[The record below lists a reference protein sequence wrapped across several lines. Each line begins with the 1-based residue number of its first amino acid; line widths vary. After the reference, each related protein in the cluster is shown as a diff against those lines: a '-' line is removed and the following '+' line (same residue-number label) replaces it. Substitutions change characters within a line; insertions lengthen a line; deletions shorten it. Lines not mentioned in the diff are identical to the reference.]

1 MDYLFIYLFILRI
14 RWINY
19 ICMCNPKK
27 VRGTGGQKCHLT
39 LSIEL
44 YIFWVYT
51 AYKVHA
57 YWILRWHFIWGLHNL
72 QDSSL
77 ISLCLLYLIIVM
89 IFFRIMLLWLVG
101 SWVLAVIVAW
111 FVHWIY
117 KWYNRT
123 CKGVLPSGSM
133 GLPLIG
139 ETFQLVE
146 AGYSLDMIP
155 FMKKRIQR

>member
-1 MDYLFIYLFILRI
+1 MYVLVDGLFIYLLIYLFILRI

-19 ICMCNPKK
+19 VWAIQKRS
-27 VRGTGGQKCHLT
+27 VGRGGQNCHLT
-39 LSIEL
+39 LSIVL
-44 YIFWVYT
+44 YMFWVYT
-51 AYKVHA
+51 AYKVHP

-77 ISLCLLYLIIVM
+77 ISLRLLYLIIVM

-117 KWYNRT
+117 KWYNPT
-123 CKGVLPSGSM
+123 CKGVLPPGSM
-133 GLPLIG
+133 G
-139 ETFQLVE
+139 
-146 AGYSLDMIP
+146 
-155 FMKKRIQR
+155 